1 MNGTRSQFYMS
12 YGPVQPYKAV
22 SHKPQRY
29 QDFVPSGEPFP
40 TATLLADLRETISTP
55 QAIFRMVRQ
64 ASLPSAP
71 TPPPFWIKAWA
82 EDGTAA
88 PVARTQ

>member
-12 YGPVQPYKAV
+12 YGPVQPYKTV
-22 SHKPQRY
+22 TYTPYRCD
-29 QDFVPSGEPFP
+29 DFVPSGEPFP
-40 TATLLADLRETISTP
+40 TATLFADLRETISTSR
-55 QAIFRMVRQ
+55 AIFRMVRQ
-64 ASLPSAP
+64 ASLSAAP